1 MDWTSSGIAGGGI
14 GGVIFICTF
23 RYNRFVD
30 PTQNILNWFQYYLFS
45 KQFLDTGGPIQDKN
59 SIHYW
64 ENLLSVPKSTDC
76 TPHKKAVEHRT
87 PNNCPGKI
95 FFWQSHRHN
104 ILFCGIN
111 ASNFRKSFPSSGW
124 KGGHI
129 LYCIWHSY
137 CYIQHR
143 TIRESILHTYH
154 H

>member
-14 GGVIFICTF
+14 GRVIFICTF

-30 PTQNILNWFQYYLFS
+30 PTQNILNWFQCYLYFPTQIFS

-59 SIHYW
+59 SMHYQ

-76 TPHKKAVEHRT
+76 TPAKRLLSTAHQTIVPEKYFLGSHTCIIYYFAV
-87 PNNCPGKI
+87 
-95 FFWQSHRHN
+95 
-104 ILFCGIN
+104 LFSLIVN

-129 LYCIWHSY
+129 LYCI
-137 CYIQHR
+137 
-143 TIRESILHTYH
+143 
-154 H
+154 

>member
-1 MDWTSSGIAGGGI
+1 MHIQVQQICWSNTKYLELVPMLSLLSNSNLLQAISGHRWPNSGQKFNALSRKSS
-14 GGVIFICTF
+14 ICT
-23 RYNRFVD
+23 
-30 PTQNILNWFQYYLFS
+30 
-45 KQFLDTGGPIQDKN
+45 KK
-59 SIHYW
+59 YW
-64 ENLLSVPKSTDC
+64 LHTR
-76 TPHKKAVEHRT
+76 KKAVEHRT

-137 CYIQHR
+137 CYNTALLENQSCIH
-143 TIRESILHTYH
+143 TTTSMLCILIRNF
-154 H
+154 